1 MNSDFAVILPAA
13 GMGKRMGLG
22 LPKAFIPLAN
32 QTILFHTISCF
43 LPLQEVKK
51 IIIALPQELMN
62 NEEIKGSLPLDSR
75 IFFVEGGSE
84 RLHSI
89 HNALALIE
97 KEEFVAVHDAVRPF
111 VSHSDIKA
119 VFEAAIKKGAAILA
133 TPSANT
139 LKKVTEDGT
148 ISKTL
153 NRDEIWQ
160 ALTPQV
166 FKTEI
171 IRDAYNKAYNENR
184 FGTDDAS
191 LVEAAGHHVTI
202 VPGDPTNIKLT
213 YPTDLK
219 LAQEKFNQPK
229 PMYRIGT
236 GFDIHQLSEG
246 RKLILGGVEIPFE
259 KGLLGHSDADVLI
272 HAIIDAI
279 TGALSLGDIGSHF
292 PDTDQKYKDIDSRIL
307 LRKAYDLMYNE
318 GYSIVNVDSTI
329 VAQRPKLRDYIDLM
343 REVIASDLK
352 TDIKNVS
359 VKATTSEK
367 IGFVGR
373 EEGMSATA
381 VVLLSSYQKQ

>member
-1 MNSDFAVILPAA
+1 MSPEFVVILPAA
-13 GMGKRMGLG
+13 GMGKRMGFG
-22 LPKAFIPLAN
+22 QPKAFLPLSGR
-32 QTILFHTISCF
+32 TILYHTISCF

-51 IIIALPQELMN
+51 IIIALPESLKDIGQVN
-62 NEEIKGSLPLDSR
+62 NQLPQDSR
-75 IFFVEGGSE
+75 ICFVEGGNE
-84 RLHSI
+84 RLNSI
-89 HNALALIE
+89 QNALALVE
-97 KEEFVAVHDAVRPF
+97 NEAYVAVHDAVRPF
-111 VSHSDIKA
+111 VSVSDIKA
-119 VFEAAIKKGAAILA
+119 VFNEAISKGAAILA

-139 LKKVTEDGT
+139 LKKVQKNG
-148 ISKTL
+148 IVSQTL
-153 NRDEIWQ
+153 DREEIWQ

-171 IRDAYNKAYNENR
+171 IKDAYLKASKNKL

-191 LVEAAGHHVTI
+191 LVEAAGYEVAI
-202 VPGDPTNIKLT
+202 IKGDSENIKLT
-213 YPTDLK
+213 YPSDLTSAEHK
-219 LAQEKFNQPK
+219 INQSK

-236 GFDIHQLSEG
+236 GYDIHQLVSG

-292 PDTDQKYKDIDSRIL
+292 PDTDKAYKNIDSRIL
-307 LRKAYDLMYNE
+307 LRKAYDLMHKE

-329 VAQRPKLRDYIDLM
+329 VAQRPKLRDYIDRM
-343 REVIASDLK
+343 RKIIASDLK
-352 TDIKNVS
+352 TEIKNIS

-373 EEGMSATA
+373 EEGMSANA
-381 VVLLSSYQKQ
+381 VVLLSKYEQL